1 MRTGSV
7 LVITICVLLLISSF
21 DCKKNKDS
29 KNKKS
34 KDKQYKDKNSETKVE
49 KQKPPKEEKVKSE
62 KAEKFEKQQKP
73 EKAEKLGKQQKPQK
87 AEKLEKQ
94 QETEEIVADEVII
107 EAPEVTGKVK
117 TSAKNQEHA
126 HNADSLVDTINH
138 HQRRQ
143 IVRPK
148 SLKVLN
154 AYEQC
159 KLECKK
165 QRDSVQA
172 QEYVEQLRAELAA
185 AEAALAAETA
195 AATSAPENA
204 QSEPL
209 FVEA

>member
-34 KDKQYKDKNSETKVE
+34 KDKQYKDKKSETKVE

-73 EKAEKLGKQQKPQK
+73 EKAEKL
-87 AEKLEKQ
+87 EKQ

-107 EAPEVTGKVK
+107 EAPEVTGNVK
-117 TSAKNQEHA
+117 TSAKSREHA
-126 HNADSLVDTINH
+126 HNAESLVDTINH

-159 KLECKK
+159 KLECKR

-195 AATSAPENA
+195 AATSAPEKA
-204 QSEPL
+204 QSEPI

>member
-1 MRTGSV
+1 MA
-7 LVITICVLLLISSF
+7 
-21 DCKKNKDS
+21 
-29 KNKKS
+29 
-34 KDKQYKDKNSETKVE
+34 
-49 KQKPPKEEKVKSE
+49 EKVKLE
-62 KAEKFEKQQKP
+62 KAEKLEKQQKP
-73 EKAEKLGKQQKPQK
+73 KNTEN
-87 AEKLEKQ
+87 LEKQ

-117 TSAKNQEHA
+117 TSA
-126 HNADSLVDTINH
+126 
-138 HQRRQ
+138 
-143 IVRPK
+143 
-148 SLKVLN
+148 KVLN

-195 AATSAPENA
+195 AATSASEKAQPE
-204 QSEPL
+204 PM